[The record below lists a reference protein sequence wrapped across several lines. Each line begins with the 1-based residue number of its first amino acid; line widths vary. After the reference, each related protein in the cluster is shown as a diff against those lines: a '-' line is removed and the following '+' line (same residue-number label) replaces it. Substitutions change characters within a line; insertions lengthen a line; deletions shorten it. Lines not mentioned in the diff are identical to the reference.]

1 MTGLIAQTNANIRD
15 AERQYRDLKARQDR
29 LRRPVQLIDRLL
41 QELEELNLKG
51 MKRVPISYEPRLE
64 EIPALVG
71 PISGLERE
79 GQERAAGLRTVTMVS
94 LGSCL
99 FTIVGAY
106 GFSQTDPSRVAAQIV
121 TGIGF
126 LGAGT
131 IFLRKDL
138 VRGLTTAA
146 TIWATAAI
154 GMAAATAQYFEA
166 AFTTLLILA
175 VLMVLKPIER
185 RFFKR
190 PNEAT
195 VSLILPRS
203 DTEIERVRSAL
214 GAIGAFPQSL
224 RIHELNETDDR
235 LEIDVGLPQGRTTAE
250 LLHQLRSVVGARQ
263 ILISRDLVEDRIRA
277 GN

>member
-1 MTGLIAQTNANIRD
+1 MPA
-15 AERQYRDLKARQDR
+15 RQYHSAVPNAFDLMLR
-29 LRRPVQLIDRLL
+29 LVI
-41 QELEELNLKG
+41 
-51 MKRVPISYEPRLE
+51 
-64 EIPALVG
+64 ALVLG
-71 PISGLERE
+71 AFVGLERE
-79 GQERAAGLRTVTMVS
+79 RQERAAGLRTVTMVS

-146 TIWATAAI
+146 TIWAVAAI
-154 GMAAATAQYFEA
+154 GMAAGTAQYFEA
-166 AFTTLLILA
+166 VFTTLLILA
-175 VLMVLKPIER
+175 VLMVLKPIEK

-190 PNEAT
+190 PNEAM
-195 VSLILPRS
+195 VNLVVPRS
-203 DTEIERVRSAL
+203 ADEIERVRTAL
-214 GAIGAFPQSL
+214 AGIGAYPMSI
-224 RIHELNETDDR
+224 RIHELNDTDDR
-235 LEIDVGLPQGRTTAE
+235 LEIDVGLPHQRTTSD
-250 LLHQLRSVVGARQ
+250 LLRQLRTVEGARQ

>member
-1 MTGLIAQTNANIRD
+1 MPNAL
-15 AERQYRDLKARQDR
+15 DLM
-29 LRRPVQLIDRLL
+29 LRLL
-41 QELEELNLKG
+41 
-51 MKRVPISYEPRLE
+51 V
-64 EIPALVG
+64 ALILGAVV
-71 PISGLERE
+71 GLERE
-79 GQERAAGLRTVTMVS
+79 RQERAAGLRTVTMVS

-106 GFSQTDPSRVAAQIV
+106 GFANTDPSRVAAQIV

-146 TIWATAAI
+146 TIWAVAAI
-154 GMAAATAQYFEA
+154 GMASGTSQYFIA
-166 AFTTLLILA
+166 GFTTLLILS

-190 PNEAT
+190 PSEAQ
-195 VSLILPRS
+195 VSLIVSRR
-203 DTEIERVRSAL
+203 DGEIEEVRAAL
-214 GAIGAFPQSL
+214 GAVGAFPLSI
-224 RIHELNETDDR
+224 RIHELNDTDDR
-235 LEIDVGLPQGRTTAE
+235 LEIDVGLPANRTTAE
-250 LLHQLRSVVGARQ
+250 LLRQLRTVQGARQ
-263 ILISRDLVEDRIRA
+263 VLISRDLIEDRVRA

>member
-1 MTGLIAQTNANIRD
+1 MPNAF
-15 AERQYRDLKARQDR
+15 DLMLR
-29 LRRPVQLIDRLL
+29 LAV
-41 QELEELNLKG
+41 
-51 MKRVPISYEPRLE
+51 
-64 EIPALVG
+64 ALALGAVV
-71 PISGLERE
+71 GLERE
-79 GQERAAGLRTVTMVS
+79 RQERAAGLRTVTMVS

-106 GFSQTDPSRVAAQIV
+106 GFAQTDPSRVAAQIV

-146 TIWATAAI
+146 TIWTVAAI
-154 GMAAATAQYFEA
+154 GMAAGTAQYLVAF
-166 AFTTLLILA
+166 FTTLLILS
-175 VLMVLKPIER
+175 VLMVLKPIEK

-190 PNEAT
+190 PSEAQVT
-195 VSLILPRS
+195 LIVPRGEG
-203 DTEIERVRSAL
+203 EIEKVRAVL
-214 GAIGAFPQSL
+214 VAIGAYPMSI

-235 LEIDVGLPQGRTTAE
+235 LEIDVGLPHNRTTAE
-250 LLHQLRSVVGARQ
+250 LLRQLRTVEGARQ
-263 ILISRDLVEDRIRA
+263 IFISRELIEDRVRA

>member
-1 MTGLIAQTNANIRD
+1 ML
-15 AERQYRDLKARQDR
+15 
-29 LRRPVQLIDRLL
+29 RLL
-41 QELEELNLKG
+41 
-51 MKRVPISYEPRLE
+51 V
-64 EIPALVG
+64 ALILGAIV
-71 PISGLERE
+71 GLERE
-79 GQERAAGLRTVTMVS
+79 RQERAAGLRTVTMVS

-146 TIWATAAI
+146 TIWAVAAI
-154 GMAAATAQYFEA
+154 GMAAGTAEYVIAF
-166 AFTTLLILA
+166 FTTLLILS

-190 PNEAT
+190 PNEAQLSM
-195 VSLILPRS
+195 VVPRA
-203 DTEIERVRSAL
+203 DGEIERVRGAL
-214 GAIGAFPQSL
+214 AAIGAFPMSI
-224 RIHELNETDDR
+224 RIHEVNETDDR
-235 LEIDVGLPQGRTTAE
+235 LEIDVGLPHDRTTAD
-250 LLHQLRSVVGARQ
+250 LLRQLRTVEGARQ
-263 ILISRDLVEDRIRA
+263 IFISRELIEDRVRA

>member
-1 MTGLIAQTNANIRD
+1 MPNAF
-15 AERQYRDLKARQDR
+15 DLMLR
-29 LRRPVQLIDRLL
+29 L
-41 QELEELNLKG
+41 
-51 MKRVPISYEPRLE
+51 SA
-64 EIPALVG
+64 ALVLG
-71 PISGLERE
+71 AIIGLERE
-79 GQERAAGLRTVTMVS
+79 RQERAAGLRTVTMVS

-106 GFSQTDPSRVAAQIV
+106 GFAQTDPSRVAAQIV

-154 GMAAATAQYFEA
+154 GMAAATARYFEA
-166 AFTTLLILA
+166 VFTTLLILA
-175 VLMVLKPIER
+175 VLMVLKPVER

-190 PNEAT
+190 PAEAQ
-195 VSLILPRS
+195 VSMIVPRS
-203 DTEIERVRSAL
+203 DTEIEKVRAAL
-214 GAIGAFPQSL
+214 SGMGAFAASV
-224 RIHELNETDDR
+224 RIFELPDNEDR
-235 LEIDVGLPQGRTTAE
+235 IEMEIGLPVTRTTSE
-250 LLHQLRSVVGARQ
+250 LLRQLRTLEGSRQ
-263 ILISRDLVEDRIRA
+263 ILISRDLIEDRIRA

>member
-1 MTGLIAQTNANIRD
+1 VPNAL
-15 AERQYRDLKARQDR
+15 DLM
-29 LRRPVQLIDRLL
+29 LRLL
-41 QELEELNLKG
+41 
-51 MKRVPISYEPRLE
+51 V
-64 EIPALVG
+64 ALVLG
-71 PISGLERE
+71 AVVGLERE
-79 GQERAAGLRTVTMVS
+79 RQERAAGLRTVTMVS

-106 GFSQTDPSRVAAQIV
+106 GFPNTDPSRVAAQIV

-146 TIWATAAI
+146 TIWAVAAI
-154 GMAAATAQYFEA
+154 GMAVGTSQYTVA
-166 AFTTLLILA
+166 VFTTLLILS

-190 PNEAT
+190 PNEAQ
-195 VSLILPRS
+195 VSMIVARA
-203 DTEIERVRSAL
+203 DGEIERVRAAL
-214 GAIGAFPQSL
+214 AAIGAFPMSI
-224 RIHELNETDDR
+224 RIHEINETDDR
-235 LEIDVGLPQGRTTAE
+235 LEIDVGLPQNRTTAE
-250 LLHQLRSVVGARQ
+250 LLRQLRTVEGARQ
-263 ILISRDLVEDRIRA
+263 IFISRELIEDRVRA

>member
-1 MTGLIAQTNANIRD
+1 VPTAL
-15 AERQYRDLKARQDR
+15 DLM
-29 LRRPVQLIDRLL
+29 LRLL
-41 QELEELNLKG
+41 
-51 MKRVPISYEPRLE
+51 V
-64 EIPALVG
+64 ALILGAVV
-71 PISGLERE
+71 GLERE
-79 GQERAAGLRTVTMVS
+79 RQERAAGLRTVTMVS

-106 GFSQTDPSRVAAQIV
+106 GFPNTDPSRVAAQIV

-146 TIWATAAI
+146 TIWAVAAI
-154 GMAAATAQYFEA
+154 GMAAGTSQYIIA
-166 AFTTLLILA
+166 VFTTLLILS

-190 PNEAT
+190 PNEAL
-195 VSLILPRS
+195 VSLILPRGEG
-203 DTEIERVRSAL
+203 EIERVRTAL
-214 GAIGAFPQSL
+214 RTIGAFPMSL
-224 RIHELNETDDR
+224 RIHELNETEDR
-235 LEIDVGLPQGRTTAE
+235 LEIDVGLPAERTTSE
-250 LLHQLRSVVGARQ
+250 LLRQLRSIEGAKQ
-263 ILISRDLVEDRIRA
+263 ILISRELIEDRVRA

>member
-1 MTGLIAQTNANIRD
+1 M
-15 AERQYRDLKARQDR
+15 
-29 LRRPVQLIDRLL
+29 VRLL
-41 QELEELNLKG
+41 
-51 MKRVPISYEPRLE
+51 V
-64 EIPALVG
+64 ALILGAVV
-71 PISGLERE
+71 GLERE
-79 GQERAAGLRTVTMVS
+79 RQERAAGLRTVTMVS

-106 GFSQTDPSRVAAQIV
+106 GFPNTDPSRVAAQIV

-146 TIWATAAI
+146 TIWAVAAI
-154 GMAAATAQYFEA
+154 GMAAGTTQYVIA
-166 AFTTLLILA
+166 LFTTLLILS

-190 PNEAT
+190 PNEAQ
-195 VSLILPRS
+195 VSLILPRGEG
-203 DTEIERVRSAL
+203 EIERLRAAL
-214 GAIGAFPQSL
+214 RAIDAFPMSL

-235 LEIDVGLPQGRTTAE
+235 LEVDVGLPSERTTSE
-250 LLHQLRSVVGARQ
+250 LLRQLRSIEGAKQ
-263 ILISRDLVEDRIRA
+263 ILISRELIEERVRA

>member
-1 MTGLIAQTNANIRD
+1 MLRLI
-15 AERQYRDLKARQDR
+15 
-29 LRRPVQLIDRLL
+29 V
-41 QELEELNLKG
+41 
-51 MKRVPISYEPRLE
+51 
-64 EIPALVG
+64 ALALGAVV
-71 PISGLERE
+71 GLERE
-79 GQERAAGLRTVTMVS
+79 RQERAAGLRTVTMVS

-106 GFSQTDPSRVAAQIV
+106 GFPNTDPSRVAAQIV

-146 TIWATAAI
+146 TIWTVAAI
-154 GMAAATAQYFEA
+154 GMAAGTARYFEA

-175 VLMVLKPIER
+175 VLMVLKPIEK

-190 PNEAT
+190 PNEAQA
-195 VSLILPRS
+195 SLIVARGEG
-203 DTEIERVRSAL
+203 EIEKVRSAL
-214 GAIGAFPQSL
+214 AVIGAFPMSI
-224 RIHELNETDDR
+224 RIHELSETEDR
-235 LEIDVGLPQGRTTAE
+235 LEIDVGLPSERTTAE
-250 LLHQLRSVVGARQ
+250 LLRQLRSVAGSRQ
-263 ILISRDLVEDRIRA
+263 ILISRDLVEDRVRA

>member
-1 MTGLIAQTNANIRD
+1 VPNAL
-15 AERQYRDLKARQDR
+15 DLM
-29 LRRPVQLIDRLL
+29 LRLL
-41 QELEELNLKG
+41 VSLLLG
-51 MKRVPISYEPRLE
+51 AVI
-64 EIPALVG
+64 
-71 PISGLERE
+71 GLERE
-79 GQERAAGLRTVTMVS
+79 RQERAAGLRTVTMVS

-166 AFTTLLILA
+166 VFTTLLILA

-195 VSLILPRS
+195 VSLIVPRS
-203 DTEIERVRSAL
+203 DLEIDRLRTAL
-214 GAIGAFPQSL
+214 NAIGAFPVSL

-235 LEIDVGLPQGRTTAE
+235 LEADVGLPQGRTTAE
-250 LLHQLRSVVGARQ
+250 LLRQLRSVEGARQ

>member
-1 MTGLIAQTNANIRD
+1 ML
-15 AERQYRDLKARQDR
+15 
-29 LRRPVQLIDRLL
+29 RLL
-41 QELEELNLKG
+41 
-51 MKRVPISYEPRLE
+51 V
-64 EIPALVG
+64 ALILGAVV
-71 PISGLERE
+71 GLERE
-79 GQERAAGLRTVTMVS
+79 RQERAAGLRTVTMVS

-106 GFSQTDPSRVAAQIV
+106 GFPNTDPSRVAAQIV

-146 TIWATAAI
+146 TIWAVAAI
-154 GMAAATAQYFEA
+154 GMAAGTSQYIIA
-166 AFTTLLILA
+166 VFTTLLILS

-190 PNEAT
+190 PNEAL
-195 VSLILPRS
+195 VSLILPRGEG
-203 DTEIERVRSAL
+203 EIERVRTAL
-214 GAIGAFPQSL
+214 RTIGAFPMSL
-224 RIHELNETDDR
+224 RIHELNETEDR
-235 LEIDVGLPQGRTTAE
+235 LEIDVGLPAERTTSE
-250 LLHQLRSVVGARQ
+250 LLRQLRSIEGAKQ
-263 ILISRDLVEDRIRA
+263 ILISRELIEDRVRA

>member
-1 MTGLIAQTNANIRD
+1 ML
-15 AERQYRDLKARQDR
+15 
-29 LRRPVQLIDRLL
+29 RLL
-41 QELEELNLKG
+41 
-51 MKRVPISYEPRLE
+51 V
-64 EIPALVG
+64 ALVLG
-71 PISGLERE
+71 AIVGLERE
-79 GQERAAGLRTVTMVS
+79 RVERAAGLRTVTMVS
-94 LGSCL
+94 LGACL

-146 TIWATAAI
+146 TIWAVAAI
-154 GMAAATAQYFEA
+154 GMAAGTAEYVIAF
-166 AFTTLLILA
+166 FTTLLILS

-190 PNEAT
+190 PNEAQLS
-195 VSLILPRS
+195 VVVPRA
-203 DTEIERVRSAL
+203 DDEIERVRAAL
-214 GAIGAFPQSL
+214 AAIGAFPMSI
-224 RIHELNETDDR
+224 RIHEVSEQDDR
-235 LEIDVGLPQGRTTAE
+235 LEIDLGLPHDRTTAE
-250 LLHQLRSVVGARQ
+250 LLRQLRTVEGARQ
-263 ILISRDLVEDRIRA
+263 IFISRELIEDRVRA

>member
-1 MTGLIAQTNANIRD
+1 M
-15 AERQYRDLKARQDR
+15 
-29 LRRPVQLIDRLL
+29 VRLL
-41 QELEELNLKG
+41 A
-51 MKRVPISYEPRLE
+51 
-64 EIPALVG
+64 ALVLG
-71 PISGLERE
+71 AVVGLERE
-79 GQERAAGLRTVTMVS
+79 RQERAAGLRTVTMVS

-106 GFSQTDPSRVAAQIV
+106 GFTNTDPSRVAAQIV

-146 TIWATAAI
+146 TIWSVAAI
-154 GMAAATAQYFEA
+154 GMAAGTAQYFVA
-166 AFTTLLILA
+166 LFTTLLILS

-190 PNEAT
+190 PNEAQ
-195 VSLILPRS
+195 VSLILPRGEG
-203 DTEIERVRSAL
+203 EIERVRAAL
-214 GAIGAFPQSL
+214 RGIGAFAMSI
-224 RIHELNETDDR
+224 RIQELNDTDDR
-235 LEIDVGLPQGRTTAE
+235 LEVDVGLPSERTTSE
-250 LLHQLRSVVGARQ
+250 LLRQLRAIEGVRQ
-263 ILISRDLVEDRIRA
+263 ILISRELIEDRVRA

>member
-1 MTGLIAQTNANIRD
+1 MPNAL
-15 AERQYRDLKARQDR
+15 DLM
-29 LRRPVQLIDRLL
+29 IRLL
-41 QELEELNLKG
+41 
-51 MKRVPISYEPRLE
+51 V
-64 EIPALVG
+64 ALLLGAVV
-71 PISGLERE
+71 GLERE
-79 GQERAAGLRTVTMVS
+79 RQERAAGLRTVTMVS

-106 GFSQTDPSRVAAQIV
+106 GFANTDPSRVAAQIV

-146 TIWATAAI
+146 TIWAVAAI
-154 GMAAATAQYFEA
+154 GMASGTAQYVIA
-166 AFTTLLILA
+166 VFTTLLILS

-190 PNEAT
+190 PNEAL
-195 VSLILPRS
+195 VSLIVPRGEG
-203 DTEIERVRSAL
+203 EIERVRAAL
-214 GAIGAFPQSL
+214 AVIGAFPVSI

-235 LEIDVGLPQGRTTAE
+235 LEIDIGLPNHRTTAD
-250 LLHQLRSVVGARQ
+250 LLRQLRAVEGAKQ
-263 ILISRDLVEDRIRA
+263 ILISRELVEDRVRA